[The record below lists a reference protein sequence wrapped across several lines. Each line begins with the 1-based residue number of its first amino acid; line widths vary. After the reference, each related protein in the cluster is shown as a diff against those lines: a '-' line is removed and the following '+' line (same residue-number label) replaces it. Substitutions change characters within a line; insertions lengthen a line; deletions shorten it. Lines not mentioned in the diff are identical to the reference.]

1 MFVDIEAI
9 INKID
14 LEEEMFTTNYAESK
28 AYQDELIR
36 QAEGGRLLKSAKR
49 SQEKNLS
56 LRQIIQR
63 IFKAQKQTVR
73 GLEYD
78 TL

>member
-36 QAEGGRLLKSAKR
+36 QAEGGRLLKSAKP

-73 GLEYD
+73 DLEYD

>member
-1 MFVDIEAI
+1 M
-9 INKID
+9 N
-14 LEEEMFTTNYAESK
+14 TTNYAECK
-28 AYQDELIR
+28 AYQNELIR
-36 QAEGGRLLKSAKR
+36 QAKHERLLKSARR

-63 IFKAQKQTVR
+63 IFTAQKKTVR
-73 GLEYD
+73 GLEYE

>member
-1 MFVDIEAI
+1 MI
-9 INKID
+9 
-14 LEEEMFTTNYAESK
+14 TTNYAECK
-28 AYQDELIR
+28 AYQDELLR
-36 QAEGGRLLKSAKR
+36 QAKHGRLLKSAKR

-63 IFKAQKQTVR
+63 IFQAQKKTVR

>member
-1 MFVDIEAI
+1 MI
-9 INKID
+9 
-14 LEEEMFTTNYAESK
+14 TTNYAECK
-28 AYQDELIR
+28 AYQDELLR
-36 QAEGGRLLKSAKR
+36 QAKHGRLLKSAKS
-49 SQEKNLS
+49 SQEKNLN

-63 IFKAQKQTVR
+63 IFQAQKKTVR

>member
-1 MFVDIEAI
+1 MI
-9 INKID
+9 
-14 LEEEMFTTNYAESK
+14 TTNYAECK
-28 AYQDELIR
+28 AYQNELIR
-36 QAEGGRLLKSAKR
+36 QAKHGRLVKSAER
-49 SQEKNLS
+49 NQEKNLS

>member
-1 MFVDIEAI
+1 MI
-9 INKID
+9 
-14 LEEEMFTTNYAESK
+14 TTNYAECK
-28 AYQDELIR
+28 AYQNELIR
-36 QAEGGRLLKSAKR
+36 QAKHGRLLKSAKS

-56 LRQIIQR
+56 LRKIIQR
-63 IFKAQKQTVR
+63 IFQAQKQTVR